1 VPGDEGAGGLDDL
14 ERWAAEARAREAA
27 EARVRERWLRTQ
39 AEEGSR
45 LGLVLAGMAERRAEI
60 IVTTVTGR
68 AVAGR
73 LTAVGEDFLA
83 MTAPGRRM
91 TLVALPAVAWVREAP
106 GDRRR
111 AAPAVGPDE
120 ELDPTSDEG
129 LPAAASLA
137 SVLARAVADR
147 PRIAVQA
154 EGAALSGLLR
164 TVGMDVLVLE
174 IAGEPPALAYVR
186 LRSVYEI
193 SFLDSG

>member
-1 VPGDEGAGGLDDL
+1 VPEDEAAGELDDL

-45 LGLVLAGMAERRAEI
+45 LGLVLAGMAERRAEVV
-60 IVTTVTGR
+60 VTTVGGR
-68 AVAGR
+68 AVTGR
-73 LTAVGEDFLA
+73 LTAVGEDFVA
-83 MTAPGRRM
+83 VAPPSGRT

-111 AAPAVGPDE
+111 SAPAVGPDE
-120 ELDPTSDEG
+120 GLDTTSDEG
-129 LPAAASLA
+129 LLAAASLA
-137 SVLARAVADR
+137 SVLARAVANR

-154 EGAALSGLLR
+154 EGAALSGELR
-164 TVGMDVLVLE
+164 TVGVDVLVLE

-186 LRSVYEI
+186 LRSIYEI